1 MIDIRYPVILA
12 PQKPSGF
19 FVRFPDLD
27 DTFTEG
33 ETIEEALHNASE
45 VLTAMLGW
53 KVDNNMTIPEP
64 SQGIPNARYVAPDAK
79 TQAALLLR
87 QIRREQSIAEVSRS
101 MGTSWSSVHRLED
114 PHHWPTLRQL
124 EKAAATLGKRL
135 VLSFD

>member
-1 MIDIRYPVILA
+1 MIDIRYPVILE
-12 PQKPSGF
+12 PQEPSGF

-33 ETIEEALHNASE
+33 VTIEEAMQNASE
-45 VLTAMLGW
+45 VLTGMLGW
-53 KVDNNMTIPEP
+53 KIDNNLPIPEP
-64 SQGIPNARYVAPDAK
+64 SQGIANVHYVAPDAK

-87 QIRREQSIAEVSRS
+87 RIRGEQSISEISRS
-101 MGTSWSSVHRLED
+101 MGTSWSSVNRLED